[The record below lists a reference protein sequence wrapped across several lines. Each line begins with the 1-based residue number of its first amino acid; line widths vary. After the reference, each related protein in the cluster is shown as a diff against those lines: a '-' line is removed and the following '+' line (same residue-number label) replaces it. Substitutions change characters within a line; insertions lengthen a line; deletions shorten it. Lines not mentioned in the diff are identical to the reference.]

1 MIAESVAGKRVVVA
15 ACRRAT
21 GEGVRVGMTV
31 AHASAILE
39 SPRVVDHAPSAD
51 AAALMRLGR
60 WATRFTPSVA
70 LDSPDGLM
78 LDVRGCE
85 RLYGGLLPLARQ
97 VRSAVVALRLQ
108 VRVAIA
114 PTVGLAWG
122 LARFGDEGV
131 CDDASDLL
139 DLPVAA
145 LRADAATV
153 VALAEV
159 GVDRVG
165 QLADIPRG
173 ELARRFGDDLLLR
186 LDQARGEAA
195 EPLEYLRF
203 AETPR
208 VSFRFAGPTTQ
219 WEAVERTVQNL
230 VEELCG
236 VLAKGESAARRVIL
250 EVERLDSDLRPVF
263 ASLAFSFAH
272 ASRDARH
279 LWHVL
284 RPGVEALDMGR
295 GVEAL
300 ELVAAD
306 VARLPHGQPRLD
318 GGRDA
323 SQDDRDLARVVDLLQ
338 GRLGRRRVLRYEP
351 TPAHVPEAAYALV
364 PASEPYPPKRIWQ
377 ETLIL
382 GDRPS
387 VLLDPPE
394 RAEVALLNPEGPLV
408 TIRWRGESR
417 RVLTTVGPERIGRRW
432 WHFDLSRR
440 SLAVRD
446 YYKLQDEAGRW
457 LWAFRALPGGRW
469 FVHGVWS

>member
-1 MIAESVAGKRVVVA
+1 MAETVAGKRIVVA
-15 ACRRAT
+15 ACRRSIA
-21 GEGVRVGMTV
+21 EGVRVGMTV
-31 AHASAILE
+31 AHAAAVLE
-39 SPRVVDHAPSAD
+39 SPRVVDHAPAAD
-51 AAALMRLGR
+51 AAALLRLGR

-70 LDSPDGLM
+70 LDPSDGLM

-97 VRSAVVALRLQ
+97 VRVAVTNLRLQ
-108 VRVAIA
+108 VRVAVA

-131 CDDASDLL
+131 CDDAGDLL

-145 LRADAATV
+145 LRVDAATV
-153 VALAEV
+153 EALAEV

-165 QLADIPRG
+165 QLADIPRS

-186 LDQARGEAA
+186 LDKARGEAV
-195 EPLEYLRF
+195 ELPDYLRF

-208 VSFRFAGPTTQ
+208 VVFRLAGPTTQ
-219 WEAVERTVQNL
+219 WEAVEGVVRNL
-230 VEELCG
+230 VGELCEL
-236 VLAKGESAARRVIL
+236 LARGESAARRVVL
-250 EVERLDSDLRPVF
+250 QVERLDADLRPAF
-263 ASLAFSFAH
+263 ASHAFTFAH

-284 RPGVEALDMGR
+284 RPGVERLDLGR

-300 ELVAAD
+300 ELVAAE

-318 GGRDA
+318 GERDA
-323 SQDDRDLARVVDLLQ
+323 SQDERELARVVDLLQ
-338 GRLGRRRVLRYEP
+338 GRLGRQRVLRYEP
-351 TPAHVPEAAYALV
+351 TPAHVPEAAYTLV
-364 PASEPYPPKRIWQ
+364 PASEPRGKVL
-377 ETLIL
+377 EHAAVA
-382 GDRPS
+382 GDRPT

-408 TIRWRGESR
+408 TIRWRGVSR
-417 RVLTTVGPERIGRRW
+417 AVLTTVGPERIGRRW

>member
-1 MIAESVAGKRVVVA
+1 MA
-15 ACRRAT
+15 ACRRSV
-21 GEGVRVGMTV
+21 GEGVFVGMTV
-31 AHASAILE
+31 AHASAMLK
-39 SPRVVDHAPSAD
+39 SPRVVDHAPAAD
-51 AAALMRLGR
+51 AAALLRLGR

-70 LDSPDGLM
+70 VDPPDGLM
-78 LDVRGCE
+78 LDVKGCE

-97 VRSAVVALRLQ
+97 IRMAVVALRLQ
-108 VRVAIA
+108 VRVAVA

-131 CDDASDLL
+131 CEDADDLL

-145 LRADAATV
+145 LRVEAATV
-153 VALAEV
+153 EALAEV
-159 GVDRVG
+159 GVDGVG
-165 QLADIPRG
+165 QLVDVPRG
-173 ELARRFGDDLLLR
+173 ELARRFGGGGDDLLLR

-208 VSFRFAGPTTQ
+208 AAFRFAGPTTQ
-219 WEAVERTVQNL
+219 WEAVERVVQNL
-230 VEELCG
+230 VGELCEL
-236 VLAKGESAARRVIL
+236 LAKGESAARRVVL
-250 EVERLDSDLRPVF
+250 GVERLDADLRPAF
-263 ASLAFSFAH
+263 ASLSFSFAH
-272 ASRDARH
+272 ASRDAKH

-284 RPGVEALDMGR
+284 RPGVEGLDMGR

-300 ELVAAD
+300 ELVAAE

-318 GGRDA
+318 GQRDA
-323 SQDDRDLARVVDLLQ
+323 SQDERELARVVDLLQ
-338 GRLGRRRVLRYEP
+338 GRLGRQRVLRYDA
-351 TPAHVPEAAYALV
+351 TPAHVPEAAYQLV
-364 PASEPYPPKRIWQ
+364 PANEPKRKWP
-377 ETLIL
+377 EAFAVS
-382 GDRPS
+382 GDRPT

-394 RAEVALLNPEGPLV
+394 RAQVTLLNPEGPLV
-408 TIRWRGESR
+408 TIRWRGVSR
-417 RVLTTVGPERIGRRW
+417 SVLTTVGPERIGRRW